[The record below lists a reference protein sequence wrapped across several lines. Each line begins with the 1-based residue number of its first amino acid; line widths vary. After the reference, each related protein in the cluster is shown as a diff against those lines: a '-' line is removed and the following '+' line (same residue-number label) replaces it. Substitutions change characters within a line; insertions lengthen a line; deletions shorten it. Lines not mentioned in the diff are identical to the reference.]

1 MSDKE
6 NERKVEPHFEKF
18 INYSPF
24 AIEILSSEGNIIKVN
39 KAWMQLWNLNDE
51 ETQKVLANYN
61 MLSDKQVRD
70 KGILPLVRKAF
81 NGESVILPP
90 IKYSADSVTKDAGLI
105 ETKPRSPWI
114 QCYLY
119 AVKDVYGNI
128 EYIVNTYVDLTDLK
142 YAEQESREQREILA
156 RIGRATRMGQLTGS
170 IAHELN
176 QPLTGILSNAQ
187 AAELIINADKCDLEE
202 IRKILALIVA
212 DTKRAGDIIRN
223 LREIY
228 REHKGEY
235 NLIDINLVVEDVL
248 KLLQSDLVSKH
259 IQITTELA
267 SSSLMINGNRMQ
279 IQQVLVNLIMNSV
292 EAMID
297 NTRGDRKLYVVA
309 LQENDKVKV
318 WVDDNGS
325 GINLDKIDKIF
336 EPLVT
341 WKSGGTGM
349 GLAIGNSIIK
359 AHKGR
364 MWAENKPE
372 RGARVGFII
381 PLYKKKK
388 V

>member
-24 AIEILSSEGNIIKVN
+24 AIEILSPEGNIIKVN
-39 KAWMQLWNLNDE
+39 KAWMQLWNLNNE

-90 IKYSADSVTKDAGLI
+90 IKYSADSVTKEAGLI
-105 ETKPRSPWI
+105 ATKPRSPWI

-119 AVKDVYGNI
+119 AVKDGYGKI

-235 NLIDINLVVEDVL
+235 NLININLVVEDVL

-297 NTRGDRKLYVVA
+297 NTRGDRKLHIVT
-309 LQENDKVKV
+309 LQEKAKVKV

-325 GINLDKIDKIF
+325 GINSDKIDKIF

-349 GLAIGNSIIK
+349 GLAIGNSIIR
-359 AHKGR
+359 AHKGK

-372 RGARVGFII
+372 GGARVGFKI

>member
-119 AVKDVYGNI
+119 AVKDGYGNI

-325 GINLDKIDKIF
+325 GINSDKIDQIF
-336 EPLVT
+336 EPLIT

>member
-1 MSDKE
+1 
-6 NERKVEPHFEKF
+6 
-18 INYSPF
+18 
-24 AIEILSSEGNIIKVN
+24 
-39 KAWMQLWNLNDE
+39 
-51 ETQKVLANYN
+51 
-61 MLSDKQVRD
+61 
-70 KGILPLVRKAF
+70 
-81 NGESVILPP
+81 
-90 IKYSADSVTKDAGLI
+90 
-105 ETKPRSPWI
+105 
-114 QCYLY
+114 
-119 AVKDVYGNI
+119 
-128 EYIVNTYVDLTDLK
+128 
-142 YAEQESREQREILA
+142 
-156 RIGRATRMGQLTGS
+156 
-170 IAHELN
+170 
-176 QPLTGILSNAQ
+176 
-187 AAELIINADKCDLEE
+187 
-202 IRKILALIVA
+202 
-212 DTKRAGDIIRN
+212 
-223 LREIY
+223 
-228 REHKGEY
+228 
-235 NLIDINLVVEDVL
+235 
-248 KLLQSDLVSKH
+248 
-259 IQITTELA
+259 
-267 SSSLMINGNRMQ
+267 MINGNRMQ

>member
-24 AIEILSSEGNIIKVN
+24 AIEILSPEGNIIKVN
-39 KAWMQLWNLNDE
+39 KAWRHLWNLNDE

-90 IKYSADSVTKDAGLI
+90 IKYSADSVTKEAGLI
-105 ETKPRSPWI
+105 ATKPRSPWI

-119 AVKDVYGNI
+119 AVKDGYGKI

-202 IRKILALIVA
+202 IRKILALIVS

-279 IQQVLVNLIMNSV
+279 IQQVLVNLIMNCV

-297 NTRGDRKLYVVA
+297 NTRGDRKLHIVT
-309 LQENDKVKV
+309 LQEKAKVKV

-325 GINLDKIDKIF
+325 GINSDKIDKIF

-359 AHKGR
+359 AHKGK

>member
-6 NERKVEPHFEKF
+6 KEIQFRPHFERF

-39 KAWMQLWNLNDE
+39 KAWMQLWNLNEE
-51 ETQKVLANYN
+51 ETQKVLTNYN

-90 IKYSADSVTKDAGLI
+90 IKYSAGLI
-105 ETKPRSPWI
+105 ESKPRSPWI

-119 AVKDVYGNI
+119 AVKDGNGKI
-128 EYIVNTYVDLTDLK
+128 EYVVNTYVDLTDLK
-142 YAEQESREQREILA
+142 YAEKESREQREILA

-235 NLIDINLVVEDVL
+235 NLIDINLIVEDVL

-267 SSSLMINGNRMQ
+267 SSPLMINGNRMQ

-297 NTRGDRKLYVVA
+297 NTRGDRKLHIVT
-309 LQENDKVKV
+309 LQEKAKVKV

-325 GINLDKIDKIF
+325 GINSDKIDKIF

-359 AHKGR
+359 AHKGK

>member
-81 NGESVILPP
+81 YGESVILPP

-259 IQITTELA
+259 IQIT
-267 SSSLMINGNRMQ
+267 LMINGNRMQ

-297 NTRGDRKLYVVA
+297 NTRGDRKLYVVT

-325 GINLDKIDKIF
+325 GINSDKIDQIF
-336 EPLVT
+336 EPLIT

-359 AHKGR
+359 AHKGK

>member
-6 NERKVEPHFEKF
+6 KEIQFGPHFKRF

-24 AIEILSSEGNIIKVN
+24 AIEILSPEGNIIKVN
-39 KAWMQLWNLNDE
+39 NAWMQLWNLNEE
-51 ETQKVLANYN
+51 ETQKVLTNYN

-90 IKYSADSVTKDAGLI
+90 IKYSADSVTTDAGLI
-105 ETKPRSPWI
+105 ETNPRSPWI

-119 AVKDVYGNI
+119 AVKDGNGKL
-128 EYIVNTYVDLTDLK
+128 EYVVNTYVDLTDLK
-142 YAEQESREQREILA
+142 YAEQESREQREVLA

-187 AAELIINADKCDLEE
+187 AAELMINADKYDLEE
-202 IRKILALIVA
+202 IRKILALIVS

-235 NLIDINLVVEDVL
+235 NPIDINFVVEDVL
-248 KLLQSDLVSKH
+248 KLVNSDLVLKQV
-259 IQITTELA
+259 QISTELA
-267 SSSLMINGNRMQ
+267 SSSLIVNGNGSQ
-279 IQQVLVNLIMNSV
+279 LQQVLVNLIMNGV
-292 EAMID
+292 EAMAD
-297 NTRGDRKLYVVA
+297 NVRDDRKLHIVT
-309 LQENDKVKV
+309 LQEKAKVKV

-325 GINLDKIDKIF
+325 GISTDKIDKIF

-341 WKSGGTGM
+341 WKS
-349 GLAIGNSIIK
+349 IIR
-359 AHKGR
+359 AHKGK

-372 RGARVGFII
+372 GGARVGFII
-381 PLYKKKK
+381 PLYK
-388 V
+388 

>member
-119 AVKDVYGNI
+119 AVKDGYGNI

-325 GINLDKIDKIF
+325 GINSDKIDQIF
-336 EPLVT
+336 EPLIT

-359 AHKGR
+359 AHKGK
-364 MWAENKPE
+364 MWAESKPE

>member
-1 MSDKE
+1 
-6 NERKVEPHFEKF
+6 
-18 INYSPF
+18 
-24 AIEILSSEGNIIKVN
+24 
-39 KAWMQLWNLNDE
+39 
-51 ETQKVLANYN
+51 

>member
-18 INYSPF
+18 INYSTF
-24 AIEILSSEGNIIKVN
+24 AIEILSPEGNIIKVN

-90 IKYSADSVTKDAGLI
+90 IKYSADSVTKEAGLI
-105 ETKPRSPWI
+105 ATKPRSPWI

-119 AVKDVYGNI
+119 AVKDGYGKI

-235 NLIDINLVVEDVL
+235 NLININLVVEDVL

-279 IQQVLVNLIMNSV
+279 IQQVLINLIMNSV

-297 NTRGDRKLYVVA
+297 NTRGDRKLHIVT
-309 LQENDKVKV
+309 LQEKAKVKV

-325 GINLDKIDKIF
+325 GINSDKIDKIF

-349 GLAIGNSIIK
+349 GLPIGNSIIK
-359 AHKGR
+359 AHKGK

>member
-325 GINLDKIDKIF
+325 GINSDKIDKIF

-349 GLAIGNSIIK
+349 GLAIGNAIIK
-359 AHKGR
+359 AHKGK